1 MHRRPQPGVGDGPDA
16 EEDAGEND
24 GHADDHK
31 QEAGAAPGMVPG
43 LDPDVFHR
51 QGQAR
56 LIAEDGLV
64 LRPVVLEDPVDVLLP
79 GAENQVGH
87 EDEHL
92 QKPLHQI
99 PPPEGEAGEEMQD
112 APGEQGGQDHE
123 EKDGHAHPQHHRQGH
138 HGAFQ
143 LFAGEVLFQPQLE
156 FGGLRRLLL
165 GVEVGGVH
173 QGLHAA
179 DHGIQEVHRAPDQG
193 DAQNGIAVPDEAQ
206 GLHLFHQLPLL
217 VPDHNGLLLRAPH

>member
-1 MHRRPQPGVGDGPDA
+1 
-16 EEDAGEND
+16 
-24 GHADDHK
+24 
-31 QEAGAAPGMVPG
+31 MVPG

-51 QGQAR
+51 QRQAR
-56 LIAEDGLV
+56 LIAENGLV
-64 LRPVVLEDPVDVLLP
+64 LRAVVLKDPVDVLLP
-79 GAENQVGH
+79 GAENQIGH
-87 EDEHL
+87 EDDHL

-99 PPPEGEAGEEMQD
+99 PPPEGEAGEKVEN
-112 APGEQGGQDHE
+112 APGKQGGQDHE
-123 EKDGHAHPQHHRQGH
+123 QKHAHAHAQHHRQGH
-138 HGAFQ
+138 HGALQ
-143 LFAGEVLFQPQLE
+143 LFAGQVFFQPQLE
-156 FGGLRRLLL
+156 FRRLGRLLL